1 MKHEKGAKESIV
13 ELKSLIPRHRVNNN
27 STNNTGT
34 SGSLSDR
41 ITKMLIYGKGRKS
54 DTDLEIGKIKKA
66 SNDFAKQKKEQ
77 KQGKTKQYKDKRKQ
91 IQDQVKKLKERW
103 NNINMPWGEISDWE
117 NVEFYGFCDD
127 FERKKERK
135 YKNN

>member
-1 MKHEKGAKESIV
+1 MGKGCGESIV

-66 SNDFAKQKKEQ
+66 SNDFAKRKNRNKE
-77 KQGKTKQYKDKRKQ
+77 TKA
-91 IQDQVKKLKERW
+91 I
-103 NNINMPWGEISDWE
+103 
-117 NVEFYGFCDD
+117 
-127 FERKKERK
+127 
-135 YKNN
+135 